1 MTIKYS
7 ATDDPAGVKIVDT
20 VEQRQFVFRTAD
32 PVDPTVIDTDRFRFP
47 VTRACQF
54 ETSGMYF
61 DRLDGVCVRD
71 ASGNFLSTIN
81 SHERC
86 SFDSG
91 SYSVDIG
98 GPVKVYFRVDDAMTV
113 KTGANHLYI
122 DFDGSATVDFGSR
135 SYHKNPAATITVPD
149 DPYDLMTAVSS
160 LPSALKTTTCERSY
174 PTLRGHPPLLE
185 RGEEL
190 HIPDELETPNTG
202 IRIYVPPEYRHIYT
216 VSSLAFYLGADV
228 VPGEVPRIET
238 AGGFEWELAS
248 RRWFEDEVA
257 RVLKQVFFLDCI
269 LRTEGLYQIDLQE
282 RQTVEPH
289 LPFNLEELY
298 GRPLQ
303 EQIQQYLK
311 VPYDLVTEYVPD
323 WCLTAHLP
331 SNPDGIRPLP
341 FVVNDLGIVREPR
354 GTRISRPR
362 TPAPTYS
369 RSPGDPSASDSGSQ
383 DASKPLLRSDTRGV
397 TDSNV
402 LVEPETTNESIEH
415 AWFGNHV
422 PRGATK
428 ATVEAFENRL
438 SRDERT
444 NQIDIAVV
452 CNDERMIDE
461 FDSLD
466 GVYGS
471 REELPFNVESYT
483 QLTME
488 QLTEVLRSGGHDF
501 LHYIGHATP
510 DGLRCADGKLDV
522 RDLDTVDIDVFLL
535 NACRSFNQAKA
546 LAECGATGGVGT
558 LSDVVNE
565 QAVEIGEALARLLHV
580 GFPLRGAL
588 QLVRDHT
595 SIGDQYL
602 IVGDGGADMAQSDG
616 GPAMVCDVS
625 RTDSDTFKLQITAY
639 PTREYQMGSYIT
651 PTIEGFDE
659 NVLLPGEMESI
670 ELSYAE
676 LREYLSSHQFP
687 VKTGSKLQWNDP
699 VSELDL

>member
-1 MTIKYS
+1 MTINYS
-7 ATDDPAGVKIVDT
+7 ATDDPTGVKIVDR
-20 VEQRQFVFRTAD
+20 VEQRQLTFRTAE
-32 PVDPTVIDTDRFRFP
+32 PVEPTRIDTDRFHFP
-47 VTRACQF
+47 VTHACRF
-54 ETSGMYF
+54 ETGGMYF
-61 DRLDGVCVRD
+61 DRLDGVCVRNSD
-71 ASGNFLSTIN
+71 SDFLSKIN
-81 SHERC
+81 SHEQY

-91 SYSVDIG
+91 SYSVDMG
-98 GPVKVYFRVDDAMTV
+98 GPIKVYFRVADSMTV
-113 KTGANHLYI
+113 ETGANHLYI
-122 DFDGSATVDFGSR
+122 EFGGTPVIDFGSR
-135 SYHKNPAATITVPD
+135 SYHKNPATTIRVPD
-149 DPYDLMTAVSS
+149 DPYDLMTAVSA
-160 LPSALKTTTCERSY
+160 LPSALKTTSCERSY

-190 HIPDELETPNTG
+190 DIPDELETPNTG
-202 IRIYVPPEYRHIYT
+202 IRIYVPPKYRHIYT

-257 RVLKQVFFLDCI
+257 RVLKQIFFLDCI
-269 LRTEGLYQIDLQE
+269 LRTEGLYQIELQE
-282 RQTVEPH
+282 RQMVEPH
-289 LPFNLEELY
+289 LPFDLEEFY

-311 VPYDLVTEYVPD
+311 VPYDLVTEYVPN
-323 WCLTAHLP
+323 WCLTAHIP

-354 GTRISRPR
+354 GTRISQPR

-369 RSPGDPSASDSGSQ
+369 RSPGGISDSGNQ
-383 DASKPLLRSDTRGV
+383 DASKALLRSDAQKA
-397 TDSNV
+397 TDSNI

-444 NQIDIAVV
+444 SRIDIAVV

-471 REELPFNVESYT
+471 REELPFNVESHT
-483 QLTME
+483 QLSME
-488 QLTEVLRSGGHDF
+488 QLSDVLRHGGHDF

-510 DGLRCADGKLDV
+510 NGLRCADGKLDV
-522 RDLDTVDIDVFLL
+522 RDLNTVDIDVFLL

-546 LAECGATGGVGT
+546 LAERGATGGVGT

-602 IVGDGGADMAQSDG
+602 IVGDGGSDMAQSDG
-616 GPAMVCDVS
+616 GPAMVCDVNP
-625 RTDSDTFKLQITAY
+625 TDDETFELQITAY
-639 PTREYQMGSYIT
+639 PTREYQLGSYIT
-651 PTIEGFDE
+651 PTVEGFDE
-659 NVLLPGEMESI
+659 NVLLPGEMKSI
-670 ELSYAE
+670 ELNSAE
-676 LREYLSSHQFP
+676 LQEYLSSHQFP
-687 VKTGSKLQWNDP
+687 MKFGSKLQWNGP
-699 VSELDL
+699 VSDLDL

>member
-1 MTIKYS
+1 MTINYS
-7 ATDDPAGVKIVDT
+7 ATDDPTGVRIVDR
-20 VEQRQFVFRTAD
+20 VEQRQLTFRTAG
-32 PVDPTVIDTDRFRFP
+32 PVEPTRIDTDRFNFP
-47 VTRACQF
+47 VTHACRF
-54 ETSGMYF
+54 ETDGMYF
-61 DRLDGVCVRD
+61 DRLDGVCIRNSD
-71 ASGNFLSTIN
+71 GDFLSKIN
-81 SHERC
+81 SHEQY

-91 SYSVDIG
+91 SYSVDMG
-98 GPVKVYFRVDDAMTV
+98 GPIKIYFRVADSMTV
-113 KTGANHLYI
+113 ETGANHLYI
-122 DFDGSATVDFGSR
+122 EFGGTPVIDFGSR

-149 DPYDLMTAVSS
+149 DPHDLMTAVSA
-160 LPSALKTTTCERSY
+160 LPSALKTASCERSY

-202 IRIYVPPEYRHIYT
+202 IRIYVPPKYRHIYT

-257 RVLKQVFFLDCI
+257 RVLKQIFFLDCI
-269 LRTEGLYQIDLQE
+269 LRTEGMYQIELQE
-282 RQTVEPH
+282 RQMVEPH
-289 LPFNLEELY
+289 LPFDLEEVH

-323 WCLTAHLP
+323 WCLTAHIP

-354 GTRISRPR
+354 GTRISQPR

-369 RSPGDPSASDSGSQ
+369 RSPGGISDSGNQ
-383 DASKPLLRSDTRGV
+383 DASKALLRSDAQKA

-415 AWFGNHV
+415 AWFGNHI

-444 NQIDIAVV
+444 SRIDITVV

-471 REELPFNVESYT
+471 REELPFNVESHT
-483 QLTME
+483 QLSIE
-488 QLTEVLRSGGHDF
+488 QLSDVLQHGGHDF

-510 DGLRCADGKLDV
+510 NGLRCADGKLDV
-522 RDLDTVDIDVFLL
+522 RDLNTVDIDVFLL

-546 LAECGATGGVGT
+546 LAERGATGGVGT

-616 GPAMVCDVS
+616 GAAIVCDVNP
-625 RTDSDTFKLQITAY
+625 TDDETFELQITAY
-639 PTREYQMGSYIT
+639 PTREYQLGSYIT
-651 PTIEGFDE
+651 PTVEGFDE
-659 NVLLPGEMESI
+659 NVLLPGKTESI
-670 ELSYAE
+670 ELNSAE
-676 LREYLSSHQFP
+676 LQEYLSSHQFP
-687 VKTGSKLQWNDP
+687 VKFGSKLQWNGP
-699 VSELDL
+699 VSDLDL